1 MGLGRR
7 GRFSNAAHTTADYNR
22 AAWYVIVVVVVVVVL
37 VLVVVVVVLVL
48 TSSDMI

>member
-22 AAWYVIVVVVVVVVL
+22 AAWYVIVVVVVVVL